1 MKKLKRFY
9 LIGLWAFLPVLTSC
23 EPNANGSVAKMPST
37 YTTEPNQ
44 WQSISAQI
52 ENPSVP
58 SNASKSKSF
67 LKTTVKAPSGLIDLE
82 IRCNNHLVQVIIHLN
97 QNEVATT
104 PVYSNIDAK
113 WSHTFHVDF
122 MNSTKN
128 VNERLP
134 ARQNAQTTSSYIVS
148 NVLPSIFLG
157 PESHLKFQTLPRNSI
172 TVFYDEHVRALA
184 RACIDSS

>member
-9 LIGLWAFLPVLTSC
+9 LIGLWVFLPVLAGC

-44 WQSISAQI
+44 WQFINSQI
-52 ENPSVP
+52 ENSSVI
-58 SNASKSKSF
+58 SNASNSKSF
-67 LKTTVKAPSGLIDLE
+67 LKTAVKAASGLIDLE
-82 IRCNNHLVQVIIHLN
+82 IRCDNHLVQVIIHLN

-128 VNERLP
+128 INERLP

-148 NVLPSIFLG
+148 NVRPDVFLATDG
-157 PESHLKFQTLPRNSI
+157 YLKFQTLPRNSI

-184 RACIDSS
+184 LACIDSS